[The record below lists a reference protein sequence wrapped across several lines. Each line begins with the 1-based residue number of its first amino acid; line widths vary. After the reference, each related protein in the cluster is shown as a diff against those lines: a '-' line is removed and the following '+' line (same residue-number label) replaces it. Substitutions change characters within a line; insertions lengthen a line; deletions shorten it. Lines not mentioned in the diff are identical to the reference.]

1 MKEKVSLLAILFSVF
16 CLPLAAQQHAEAV
29 EVKVENL
36 QATPAGARVI
46 LRAFNSPD
54 TINMIVGYAEGQSI
68 ARAIHNEMAERP
80 MSHDLF
86 KAFLDRNGW
95 RVQKVLIRELKG
107 GTFLA
112 DLTLEKNHETQVYDS
127 RPSDAVA
134 IGLRFGAKIFVNPQV
149 FKEQKKDDEER
160 EMKEERERKEHQK
173 AKPSESDTLRL

>member
-16 CLPLAAQQHAEAV
+16 CLPLAAQQREEAV

-95 RVQKVLIRELKG
+95 RVQKVLIRELKE

-112 DLTLEKNHETQVYDS
+112 DLTVEKDHETQVYDA
-127 RPSDAVA
+127 RPSDAMA
-134 IGLRFGAKIFVNPQV
+134 IGIRYGAKIFVNPQV
-149 FKEQKKDDEER
+149 FKEQKKGEGE
-160 EMKEERERKEHQK
+160 EHQK
-173 AKPSESDTLRL
+173 AKPSEPETLRL